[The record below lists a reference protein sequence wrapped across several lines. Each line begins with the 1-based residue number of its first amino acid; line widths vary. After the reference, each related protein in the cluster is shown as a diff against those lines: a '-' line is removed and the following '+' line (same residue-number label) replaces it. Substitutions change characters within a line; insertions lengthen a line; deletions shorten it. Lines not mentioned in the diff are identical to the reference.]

1 MFKNKNYVYIN
12 IYTTLKGV
20 SLMTTFSEKEK
31 IQLLADIVELQTEN
45 NNEIDVCNYLTDLF
59 DKYDIKSEILKV
71 NEHRANIVAEIG
83 NGSPI
88 LALSGHMDVVDA
100 GNQDNWSYP
109 PFQLTEKDGKLYG
122 RGTTDMKG
130 GLMALVVSLI
140 ELKEQNEL
148 PHGTIRLLATA
159 GEEKEQEGAKLLAD
173 KGYLDDVDSLIIA
186 EPTGSGIYYAHKG
199 SMSCKVTATGKA
211 VHSSV
216 PFIGDNAIDTLLE
229 FYNLFKEKYSELKQ
243 QDTKHELDVAP
254 MFKSLIGKEIS
265 EEDANYASGLTAV
278 CSIINGGKQFN
289 SVPDEASLEFNVRPV
304 PEYDNDFIES
314 FFQNIIN
321 DVDSNKLS
329 LDIPSNHRPVTSDK
343 NSKLITTIKDVASS
357 YVEQDEIFVSA
368 LVGATDASSFLGDNK
383 DNVDL
388 AIFGPGNPL
397 MAHQI
402 DEYIE
407 KDMYLKY
414 IDIFKEASIQYLKE
428 NKNDA
433 VSCPIRVLAVF
444 YCEF

>member
-1 MFKNKNYVYIN
+1 
-12 IYTTLKGV
+12 
-20 SLMTTFSEKEK
+20 MTTFSEKEK
-31 IQLLADIVELQTEN
+31 IQLLADIIELQTEN
-45 NNEIDVCNYLTDLF
+45 NNEIEVCHYLKNLF
-59 DKYDIKSEILKV
+59 DKYDINSKILKV
-71 NEHRANIVAEIG
+71 NEQRANIVAEIG
-83 NGSPI
+83 SGSPI

-100 GNQDNWSYP
+100 GNQDNWTYP

-130 GLMALVVSLI
+130 GLMALVITLI
-140 ELKEQNEL
+140 ELKEQNQL
-148 PHGTIRLLATA
+148 PQGTIKLLATA

-173 KGYLDDVDSLIIA
+173 KGYLDDVDGLMIA

-229 FYNLFKEKYSELKQ
+229 FYNQFKEKYSELKKN
-243 QDTKHELDVAP
+243 DTKHELDVAP

-265 EEDANYASGLTAV
+265 EEDANDASGLTAV

-304 PEYDNDFIES
+304 PEYDNDFVES

-321 DVDSNKLS
+321 DVNSNKLS
-329 LDIPSNHRPVTSDK
+329 LEIPSNHRPVTSDK

-357 YVEQDEIFVSA
+357 YIEQGEIFVSA

-428 NKNDA
+428 K
-433 VSCPIRVLAVF
+433 
-444 YCEF
+444 

>member
-1 MFKNKNYVYIN
+1 
-12 IYTTLKGV
+12 
-20 SLMTTFSEKEK
+20 MTTFSEKEK
-31 IQLLADIVELQTEN
+31 IQLLADIIELQTEN
-45 NNEIDVCNYLTDLF
+45 NNEIEVCHYLKNLF
-59 DKYDIKSEILKV
+59 DKYDINSKILKV
-71 NEHRANIVAEIG
+71 NEQRANIVAEIG
-83 NGSPI
+83 SGSPI

-100 GNQDNWSYP
+100 GNQDNWTYP

-130 GLMALVVSLI
+130 GLMALVITLI
-140 ELKEQNEL
+140 ELKEQNQL
-148 PHGTIRLLATA
+148 PQGTIRLLATA

-173 KGYLDDVDSLIIA
+173 KGYLDDVDGLMIA

-229 FYNLFKEKYSELKQ
+229 FYNQFKEKYSELKKN
-243 QDTKHELDVAP
+243 DTKHELDVAP

-265 EEDANYASGLTAV
+265 EEDANDASGLTAV

-321 DVDSNKLS
+321 DVNSNKLS
-329 LDIPSNHRPVTSDK
+329 LEIPSNHRPVTSDK

-357 YVEQDEIFVSA
+357 YIEQGEIFVSA

-428 NKNDA
+428 K
-433 VSCPIRVLAVF
+433 
-444 YCEF
+444 

>member
-1 MFKNKNYVYIN
+1 
-12 IYTTLKGV
+12 
-20 SLMTTFSEKEK
+20 MTTFSEKEK

-45 NNEIDVCNYLTDLF
+45 NNEIDVCNYLKDLF

-100 GNQDNWSYP
+100 GNQDNWTYP
-109 PFQLTEKDGKLYG
+109 PFQLTEKAGKLYG

-130 GLMALVVSLI
+130 GLMALVITLI
-140 ELKEQNEL
+140 ELKEQNQL
-148 PHGTIRLLATA
+148 PQGTIRLLATA

-173 KGYLDDVDSLIIA
+173 KGYLDDVDGLIIA

-278 CSIINGGKQFN
+278 CSIINRGKQFN

-357 YVEQDEIFVSA
+357 YVDKDDIFVSA

-414 IDIFKEASIQYLKE
+414 IDIFKEASIKYLKE
-428 NKNDA
+428 K
-433 VSCPIRVLAVF
+433 
-444 YCEF
+444 

>member
-1 MFKNKNYVYIN
+1 
-12 IYTTLKGV
+12 
-20 SLMTTFSEKEK
+20 MTTFSEKEK

-414 IDIFKEASIQYLKE
+414 LDIFKEASIQYLKE
-428 NKNDA
+428 K
-433 VSCPIRVLAVF
+433 
-444 YCEF
+444 

>member
-1 MFKNKNYVYIN
+1 
-12 IYTTLKGV
+12 
-20 SLMTTFSEKEK
+20 MTTFSEKEK

-173 KGYLDDVDSLIIA
+173 KGYLDDVDGLIIA

-402 DEYIE
+402 D
-407 KDMYLKY
+407 
-414 IDIFKEASIQYLKE
+414 
-428 NKNDA
+428 
-433 VSCPIRVLAVF
+433 
-444 YCEF
+444 

>member
-1 MFKNKNYVYIN
+1 
-12 IYTTLKGV
+12 
-20 SLMTTFSEKEK
+20 MTTFSEKEK

-45 NNEIDVCNYLTDLF
+45 NNEIDVCNYLKDLF

-100 GNQDNWSYP
+100 GNQDNWTYP
-109 PFQLTEKDGKLYG
+109 PFQLTEKAGKLYG

-130 GLMALVVSLI
+130 GLMALVITLI
-140 ELKEQNEL
+140 ELKEQNQL
-148 PHGTIRLLATA
+148 PQGTIRLLATA

-173 KGYLDDVDSLIIA
+173 KGYLDDVDGLIIA

-343 NSKLITTIKDVASS
+343 NSKLITTIKDIASS

-383 DNVDL
+383 ENVDL

-414 IDIFKEASIQYLKE
+414 IDIFKEASIKYLKE
-428 NKNDA
+428 K
-433 VSCPIRVLAVF
+433 
-444 YCEF
+444 

>member
-1 MFKNKNYVYIN
+1 
-12 IYTTLKGV
+12 
-20 SLMTTFSEKEK
+20 MTTFSEKEK
-31 IQLLADIVELQTEN
+31 IQLLADIIELQTEN
-45 NNEIDVCNYLTDLF
+45 NNEIEVCHYLKNLF
-59 DKYDIKSEILKV
+59 DKYDINSKILKV
-71 NEHRANIVAEIG
+71 NEQRANIVAEIG
-83 NGSPI
+83 SGSPI

-100 GNQDNWSYP
+100 GNQDNWTYP

-130 GLMALVVSLI
+130 GLMALVITLI
-140 ELKEQNEL
+140 ELKEQNQL
-148 PHGTIRLLATA
+148 PQGTIRLLATA

-173 KGYLDDVDSLIIA
+173 KGYLDDVDGLMIA

-229 FYNLFKEKYSELKQ
+229 FYNQFKEKYSELKK

-254 MFKSLIGKEIS
+254 MFKSLIGKDIS
-265 EEDANYASGLTAV
+265 EEDPNDASGLTAV

-304 PEYDNDFIES
+304 PEYDNDFVES

-321 DVDSNKLS
+321 DVNSNKLS

-343 NSKLITTIKDVASS
+343 NSKLITTIKDVAAN
-357 YVEQDEIFVSA
+357 YVDKDDIFVSA

-407 KDMYLKY
+407 KDMYLNY

-428 NKNDA
+428 K
-433 VSCPIRVLAVF
+433 
-444 YCEF
+444 

>member
-1 MFKNKNYVYIN
+1 
-12 IYTTLKGV
+12 
-20 SLMTTFSEKEK
+20 MTTFSEKEK

-45 NNEIDVCNYLTDLF
+45 NNEIDVCNYLKDLF

-100 GNQDNWSYP
+100 GNQDNWTYP
-109 PFQLTEKDGKLYG
+109 PFQLTEKAGKLYG

-130 GLMALVVSLI
+130 GLMALVITLI
-140 ELKEQNEL
+140 ELKEQNQL
-148 PHGTIRLLATA
+148 PQGTIRLLATA

-173 KGYLDDVDSLIIA
+173 KGYLDDVDGLIIA

-357 YVEQDEIFVSA
+357 YVDKDDIFVSA

-388 AIFGPGNPL
+388 AIFGPGNTL

-414 IDIFKEASIQYLKE
+414 IDIFKEASIKYLKE
-428 NKNDA
+428 K
-433 VSCPIRVLAVF
+433 
-444 YCEF
+444 

>member
-1 MFKNKNYVYIN
+1 
-12 IYTTLKGV
+12 
-20 SLMTTFSEKEK
+20 MTTFSEKEK

-45 NNEIDVCNYLTDLF
+45 NNEIDVCNYLKDLF

-100 GNQDNWSYP
+100 GNQDNWTYP
-109 PFQLTEKDGKLYG
+109 PFQLTEKAGKLYG

-130 GLMALVVSLI
+130 GLMALVITLI
-140 ELKEQNEL
+140 ELKEQNQL
-148 PHGTIRLLATA
+148 PQGTIRLLATA

-173 KGYLDDVDSLIIA
+173 KGYLDDVDGLIIA

-278 CSIINGGKQFN
+278 CSIINGGKPFN

-414 IDIFKEASIQYLKE
+414 IDIFKEASIKYLKE
-428 NKNDA
+428 K
-433 VSCPIRVLAVF
+433 
-444 YCEF
+444 

>member
-1 MFKNKNYVYIN
+1 
-12 IYTTLKGV
+12 
-20 SLMTTFSEKEK
+20 MTTFSEKEK

-45 NNEIDVCNYLTDLF
+45 NNGIDVCNYLTDLF

-428 NKNDA
+428 K
-433 VSCPIRVLAVF
+433 
-444 YCEF
+444 

>member
-1 MFKNKNYVYIN
+1 
-12 IYTTLKGV
+12 
-20 SLMTTFSEKEK
+20 MTTFSEKEK

-414 IDIFKEASIQYLKE
+414 IDIFKEASIQFLKE
-428 NKNDA
+428 K
-433 VSCPIRVLAVF
+433 
-444 YCEF
+444 

>member
-1 MFKNKNYVYIN
+1 
-12 IYTTLKGV
+12 
-20 SLMTTFSEKEK
+20 MTTFSEKEK

-45 NNEIDVCNYLTDLF
+45 NNEIDVCNYLKDLF

-100 GNQDNWSYP
+100 GNQDNWTYP
-109 PFQLTEKDGKLYG
+109 PFQLTEKAGKLYG

-130 GLMALVVSLI
+130 GLMALVITLI
-140 ELKEQNEL
+140 ELKEQNQL
-148 PHGTIRLLATA
+148 PQGTIRLLATA

-173 KGYLDDVDSLIIA
+173 KGYLDDVDGLIIA

-199 SMSCKVTATGKA
+199 SMSCKVTATATGKA

-357 YVEQDEIFVSA
+357 YVDKDDIFVSA

-414 IDIFKEASIQYLKE
+414 IDIFKEASIKYLKE
-428 NKNDA
+428 K
-433 VSCPIRVLAVF
+433 
-444 YCEF
+444 

>member
-1 MFKNKNYVYIN
+1 
-12 IYTTLKGV
+12 
-20 SLMTTFSEKEK
+20 MTTFSEKEK

-100 GNQDNWSYP
+100 GNQDNWTYP
-109 PFQLTEKDGKLYG
+109 PFQLTEKAGKLYG

-130 GLMALVVSLI
+130 GLMALVITLI
-140 ELKEQNEL
+140 ELKEQNQL
-148 PHGTIRLLATA
+148 PQGTIRLLATA

-173 KGYLDDVDSLIIA
+173 KGYLDDVDGLIIA

-321 DVDSNKLS
+321 NVDSNKLS
-329 LDIPSNHRPVTSDK
+329 LDIPSNHQPVTSDK

-357 YVEQDEIFVSA
+357 YVDKDDIFVSA

-414 IDIFKEASIQYLKE
+414 IDIFKEASIKYLKE
-428 NKNDA
+428 K
-433 VSCPIRVLAVF
+433 
-444 YCEF
+444 

>member
-1 MFKNKNYVYIN
+1 
-12 IYTTLKGV
+12 
-20 SLMTTFSEKEK
+20 MTTFSEKEK

-45 NNEIDVCNYLTDLF
+45 NNEIDVCNYLKDLF

-100 GNQDNWSYP
+100 GNQDNWTYP

-130 GLMALVVSLI
+130 GLMALVITLI
-140 ELKEQNEL
+140 ELKEQNQL
-148 PHGTIRLLATA
+148 PQGTIRLLATA

-173 KGYLDDVDSLIIA
+173 KGYLDDVDGLIIA

-229 FYNLFKEKYSELKQ
+229 FYNQFKEKYSELKKH
-243 QDTKHELDVAP
+243 DTKHELDVAP
-254 MFKSLIGKEIS
+254 MFKLLIGKEIS

-321 DVDSNKLS
+321 NVNSNKLS

-357 YVEQDEIFVSA
+357 FVDKDDIFVSA

-428 NKNDA
+428 K
-433 VSCPIRVLAVF
+433 
-444 YCEF
+444 

>member
-1 MFKNKNYVYIN
+1 
-12 IYTTLKGV
+12 
-20 SLMTTFSEKEK
+20 MTTFSEKEK
-31 IQLLADIVELQTEN
+31 IQLLADIIELQTEN
-45 NNEIDVCNYLTDLF
+45 NNEIEVCHYLKNLF
-59 DKYDIKSEILKV
+59 DKYDINSKILKV
-71 NEHRANIVAEIG
+71 NEQRANIVAEIG
-83 NGSPI
+83 SGSPI

-100 GNQDNWSYP
+100 GNQDNWTYP

-130 GLMALVVSLI
+130 GLMALVITLI
-140 ELKEQNEL
+140 ELKEQNQL
-148 PHGTIRLLATA
+148 SQGTIRLLATA

-173 KGYLDDVDSLIIA
+173 KGYLDDVDGLMIA

-229 FYNLFKEKYSELKQ
+229 FYNQFKEKYSELKKN
-243 QDTKHELDVAP
+243 DTKHELDVAP

-265 EEDANYASGLTAV
+265 EEDANDASGLTAV

-304 PEYDNDFIES
+304 PEYDNDFVES

-321 DVDSNKLS
+321 DVNSNKLS
-329 LDIPSNHRPVTSDK
+329 LEIPSNHRPVTSDK

-357 YVEQDEIFVSA
+357 YIEQGEIFVSA

-428 NKNDA
+428 K
-433 VSCPIRVLAVF
+433 
-444 YCEF
+444 

>member
-1 MFKNKNYVYIN
+1 
-12 IYTTLKGV
+12 
-20 SLMTTFSEKEK
+20 MTTFSEKEK

-173 KGYLDDVDSLIIA
+173 KGYLDDVDGLIIA

-243 QDTKHELDVAP
+243 QDTEHELDVAP

-428 NKNDA
+428 K
-433 VSCPIRVLAVF
+433 
-444 YCEF
+444 

>member
-1 MFKNKNYVYIN
+1 MKK
-12 IYTTLKGV
+12 K
-20 SLMTTFSEKEK
+20 K

-173 KGYLDDVDSLIIA
+173 KGYLDDVDGLIIA

-428 NKNDA
+428 K
-433 VSCPIRVLAVF
+433 
-444 YCEF
+444 

>member
-1 MFKNKNYVYIN
+1 MAFLLLHNYTDFI
-12 IYTTLKGV
+12 TTLKGV

-173 KGYLDDVDSLIIA
+173 KGYLDDVDGLIIA

-428 NKNDA
+428 K
-433 VSCPIRVLAVF
+433 
-444 YCEF
+444 

>member
-1 MFKNKNYVYIN
+1 
-12 IYTTLKGV
+12 
-20 SLMTTFSEKEK
+20 MTTFSEKEK

-45 NNEIDVCNYLTDLF
+45 NNEIDVCNYLKDLF

-100 GNQDNWSYP
+100 GNQDNWTYP
-109 PFQLTEKDGKLYG
+109 PFQLTEKAGKLYG

-130 GLMALVVSLI
+130 GLMALVITLI
-140 ELKEQNEL
+140 ELKEQNQL
-148 PHGTIRLLATA
+148 PQGTIRLLATA

-173 KGYLDDVDSLIIA
+173 KGYLDDVNGLIIA

-357 YVEQDEIFVSA
+357 YVDKDDIFVSA

-414 IDIFKEASIQYLKE
+414 IDIFKEASIKYLKE
-428 NKNDA
+428 K
-433 VSCPIRVLAVF
+433 
-444 YCEF
+444 

>member
-1 MFKNKNYVYIN
+1 
-12 IYTTLKGV
+12 
-20 SLMTTFSEKEK
+20 MTTFSEKEK

-45 NNEIDVCNYLTDLF
+45 NNEIDVCNYLKDLF
-59 DKYDIKSEILKV
+59 DKYDIQSEILKV

-100 GNQDNWSYP
+100 GNQDNWTYP
-109 PFQLTEKDGKLYG
+109 PFQLTEKAGKLYG

-130 GLMALVVSLI
+130 GLMALVITLI
-140 ELKEQNEL
+140 ELKEQNQL
-148 PHGTIRLLATA
+148 PQGTIRLLATA

-173 KGYLDDVDSLIIA
+173 KGYLDDVDGLIIA

-343 NSKLITTIKDVASS
+343 NSKLITTIKDIASS

-414 IDIFKEASIQYLKE
+414 IDIFKEASIKYLKE
-428 NKNDA
+428 K
-433 VSCPIRVLAVF
+433 
-444 YCEF
+444 

>member
-1 MFKNKNYVYIN
+1 
-12 IYTTLKGV
+12 
-20 SLMTTFSEKEK
+20 MTTFSEKEK

-45 NNEIDVCNYLTDLF
+45 NNEIDVCNYLKDLF

-100 GNQDNWSYP
+100 GNQDNWTYP
-109 PFQLTEKDGKLYG
+109 PFQLTEKAGKLYG

-130 GLMALVVSLI
+130 GLMALVITLI
-140 ELKEQNEL
+140 ELKEQNQL
-148 PHGTIRLLATA
+148 PQGTIRLLATA

-173 KGYLDDVDSLIIA
+173 KGYLDDVDGLIIA

-343 NSKLITTIKDVASS
+343 NIKLITTIKDVASS

-414 IDIFKEASIQYLKE
+414 IDIFKEASIKYLKE
-428 NKNDA
+428 K
-433 VSCPIRVLAVF
+433 
-444 YCEF
+444 

>member
-1 MFKNKNYVYIN
+1 
-12 IYTTLKGV
+12 
-20 SLMTTFSEKEK
+20 MTTFSEKEK
-31 IQLLADIVELQTEN
+31 IQLLADIIELQTEN
-45 NNEIDVCNYLTDLF
+45 NNEIEVCHYLKNLF
-59 DKYDIKSEILKV
+59 DKYDINSKILKV
-71 NEHRANIVAEIG
+71 NEQRANIVAEIG
-83 NGSPI
+83 SGSPI

-100 GNQDNWSYP
+100 GNQDNWTYP

-130 GLMALVVSLI
+130 GLMALVITLI
-140 ELKEQNEL
+140 ELKEQNQL
-148 PHGTIRLLATA
+148 PQGTIRLLATA

-173 KGYLDDVDSLIIA
+173 KGYLDDVDGLMIA

-229 FYNLFKEKYSELKQ
+229 FYNQFKEKYSELKKN
-243 QDTKHELDVAP
+243 DTKHELDVAP

-265 EEDANYASGLTAV
+265 EEDANDASGLTAV

-304 PEYDNDFIES
+304 PEYDNDFVES

-321 DVDSNKLS
+321 DVNSNKLS
-329 LDIPSNHRPVTSDK
+329 LEIPSNHRPVTSDK

-357 YVEQDEIFVSA
+357 YIEQGEIFVSA

-428 NKNDA
+428 K
-433 VSCPIRVLAVF
+433 
-444 YCEF
+444 

>member
-1 MFKNKNYVYIN
+1 
-12 IYTTLKGV
+12 
-20 SLMTTFSEKEK
+20 MTTFSEKEK
-31 IQLLADIVELQTEN
+31 IQLLADIIELQTEN
-45 NNEIDVCNYLTDLF
+45 NNEIEVCHYLKNLF
-59 DKYDIKSEILKV
+59 DKYDINSKILKV
-71 NEHRANIVAEIG
+71 NEQRANIVAEIG
-83 NGSPI
+83 SGSPI

-100 GNQDNWSYP
+100 GNQDNWTYP

-130 GLMALVVSLI
+130 GLMALVITLI
-140 ELKEQNEL
+140 ELKEQNQL
-148 PHGTIRLLATA
+148 PQGTIRLLATA

-173 KGYLDDVDSLIIA
+173 KGYLDDIDGLMIA

-229 FYNLFKEKYSELKQ
+229 FYNQFKEKYSELKKN
-243 QDTKHELDVAP
+243 DTKHELDVAP

-265 EEDANYASGLTAV
+265 EEDANDASGLTAV

-304 PEYDNDFIES
+304 PEYDNDFVES

-321 DVDSNKLS
+321 DVNSNKLS
-329 LDIPSNHRPVTSDK
+329 LEIPSNHRPVTSDK

-357 YVEQDEIFVSA
+357 YIEQGEIFVSA

-428 NKNDA
+428 K
-433 VSCPIRVLAVF
+433 
-444 YCEF
+444 

>member
-1 MFKNKNYVYIN
+1 
-12 IYTTLKGV
+12 
-20 SLMTTFSEKEK
+20 MTTFSEKEK

-45 NNEIDVCNYLTDLF
+45 NNEIDVCNYLKDLF

-100 GNQDNWSYP
+100 GNQDNWTYP
-109 PFQLTEKDGKLYG
+109 PFQLTEKAGKLYG

-130 GLMALVVSLI
+130 GLMALVITLI
-140 ELKEQNEL
+140 ELKEQNQL
-148 PHGTIRLLATA
+148 PQGTIRLLATA

-173 KGYLDDVDSLIIA
+173 KGYLDDIDGLIIA

-357 YVEQDEIFVSA
+357 YVDKDDIFVSA

-414 IDIFKEASIQYLKE
+414 IDIFKEVSIKYLKE
-428 NKNDA
+428 K
-433 VSCPIRVLAVF
+433 
-444 YCEF
+444 

>member
-1 MFKNKNYVYIN
+1 
-12 IYTTLKGV
+12 
-20 SLMTTFSEKEK
+20 
-31 IQLLADIVELQTEN
+31 LLADIVELQTEN

-173 KGYLDDVDSLIIA
+173 KGYLDDVDGLIIA

-428 NKNDA
+428 K
-433 VSCPIRVLAVF
+433 
-444 YCEF
+444 

>member
-1 MFKNKNYVYIN
+1 
-12 IYTTLKGV
+12 
-20 SLMTTFSEKEK
+20 MTTFSEKEK
-31 IQLLADIVELQTEN
+31 IQLLADIIELQTEN
-45 NNEIDVCNYLTDLF
+45 NNEIEVCHYLKNLF
-59 DKYDIKSEILKV
+59 DKYDINSKILKV
-71 NEHRANIVAEIG
+71 NEQRANIVAEIG
-83 NGSPI
+83 SGSPI

-100 GNQDNWSYP
+100 GNQDNWTYP
-109 PFQLTEKDGKLYG
+109 PFQSTEKDGKLYG

-130 GLMALVVSLI
+130 GLMALVITLI
-140 ELKEQNEL
+140 ELKEQNQL
-148 PHGTIRLLATA
+148 PQGTIRLLATA

-173 KGYLDDVDSLIIA
+173 KGYLDDVDGLMIA

-229 FYNLFKEKYSELKQ
+229 FYNQFKEKYSELKKN
-243 QDTKHELDVAP
+243 DTKHELDVAP

-265 EEDANYASGLTAV
+265 EEDANDASGLTAV

-304 PEYDNDFIES
+304 PEYDNDFVES

-321 DVDSNKLS
+321 DVNSNKLS
-329 LDIPSNHRPVTSDK
+329 LEIPSNHRPVTSDK

-357 YVEQDEIFVSA
+357 YIEQGEIFVSA

-428 NKNDA
+428 K
-433 VSCPIRVLAVF
+433 
-444 YCEF
+444 

>member
-1 MFKNKNYVYIN
+1 
-12 IYTTLKGV
+12 
-20 SLMTTFSEKEK
+20 MTTFSEKEK

-45 NNEIDVCNYLTDLF
+45 NNEIDVCNYLKDLF

-100 GNQDNWSYP
+100 GNQDNWTYP
-109 PFQLTEKDGKLYG
+109 PFQLTEKAGKLYG

-130 GLMALVVSLI
+130 GLMALVITLI
-140 ELKEQNEL
+140 ELKEQNQL
-148 PHGTIRLLATA
+148 PQGTIRLLATA

-173 KGYLDDVDSLIIA
+173 KGYLDDVDGLIIA

-357 YVEQDEIFVSA
+357 YVDKDDIFVSA

-407 KDMYLKY
+407 KDIYLKY
-414 IDIFKEASIQYLKE
+414 IDIFKEASIKYLKE
-428 NKNDA
+428 K
-433 VSCPIRVLAVF
+433 
-444 YCEF
+444 

>member
-31 IQLLADIVELQTEN
+31 IQLLADIVELQTEI

-173 KGYLDDVDSLIIA
+173 KGYLDDVDGLIIA

-428 NKNDA
+428 K
-433 VSCPIRVLAVF
+433 
-444 YCEF
+444 

>member
-1 MFKNKNYVYIN
+1 
-12 IYTTLKGV
+12 
-20 SLMTTFSEKEK
+20 MTTFSEKEK

-45 NNEIDVCNYLTDLF
+45 NNEIDVCNYLKDLF

-71 NEHRANIVAEIG
+71 NEHRANIIAEIG

-100 GNQDNWSYP
+100 GNQDNWTYP
-109 PFQLTEKDGKLYG
+109 PFQLTEKAGKLYG

-130 GLMALVVSLI
+130 GLMALVITLI
-140 ELKEQNEL
+140 ELKEQNQL
-148 PHGTIRLLATA
+148 PQGTIRLLATA

-173 KGYLDDVDSLIIA
+173 KGYLDDVDGLIIA

-343 NSKLITTIKDVASS
+343 NSKLITTIKDIASS

-414 IDIFKEASIQYLKE
+414 IDIFKEASIKYLKE
-428 NKNDA
+428 K
-433 VSCPIRVLAVF
+433 
-444 YCEF
+444 

>member
-1 MFKNKNYVYIN
+1 
-12 IYTTLKGV
+12 
-20 SLMTTFSEKEK
+20 MTTFSEKEK

-59 DKYDIKSEILKV
+59 GKYDIKSEILKV

-428 NKNDA
+428 K
-433 VSCPIRVLAVF
+433 
-444 YCEF
+444 

>member
-1 MFKNKNYVYIN
+1 
-12 IYTTLKGV
+12 
-20 SLMTTFSEKEK
+20 MTTFSEKEK
-31 IQLLADIVELQTEN
+31 IQLLADIIELQTEN
-45 NNEIDVCNYLTDLF
+45 NNEIEVCHYLKNLF
-59 DKYDIKSEILKV
+59 DKYDINSKILKV
-71 NEHRANIVAEIG
+71 NEQRANIVAEIG
-83 NGSPI
+83 SGSPI

-100 GNQDNWSYP
+100 GNQDNWTYP

-130 GLMALVVSLI
+130 GLMAFVITLI
-140 ELKEQNEL
+140 ELKEQNQL
-148 PHGTIRLLATA
+148 PQGTIRLLATA

-173 KGYLDDVDSLIIA
+173 KGYLDDVDGLMIA

-229 FYNLFKEKYSELKQ
+229 FYNQFKEKYSELKKN
-243 QDTKHELDVAP
+243 DTKHELDVAP

-265 EEDANYASGLTAV
+265 EEDANDASGLTAV

-304 PEYDNDFIES
+304 PEYDNDFVES

-321 DVDSNKLS
+321 DVNSNKLS
-329 LDIPSNHRPVTSDK
+329 LEIPSNHRPVTSDK

-357 YVEQDEIFVSA
+357 YIEQGEIFVSA

-428 NKNDA
+428 K
-433 VSCPIRVLAVF
+433 
-444 YCEF
+444 

>member
-1 MFKNKNYVYIN
+1 
-12 IYTTLKGV
+12 
-20 SLMTTFSEKEK
+20 MTTFSEKEK
-31 IQLLADIVELQTEN
+31 IQLLADIIELQTEN
-45 NNEIDVCNYLTDLF
+45 NNEIEVCHYLNNLF
-59 DKYDIKSEILKV
+59 DKYDINSKILKV
-71 NEHRANIVAEIG
+71 NEQRANIVAEIG
-83 NGSPI
+83 SGSPI

-100 GNQDNWSYP
+100 GNQDNWTYP

-130 GLMALVVSLI
+130 GLMALVITLI
-140 ELKEQNEL
+140 ELKEQNQL
-148 PHGTIRLLATA
+148 PQGTIRLLATA

-173 KGYLDDVDSLIIA
+173 KGYLDDVDGLMIA

-229 FYNLFKEKYSELKQ
+229 FYNQFKEKYSELKKN
-243 QDTKHELDVAP
+243 DTKHELDVAP

-265 EEDANYASGLTAV
+265 EEDANDASGLTAV

-304 PEYDNDFIES
+304 PEYDNDFVES

-321 DVDSNKLS
+321 DVNSNKLS
-329 LDIPSNHRPVTSDK
+329 LEIPSNHRPVTSDK

-357 YVEQDEIFVSA
+357 YIEQGEIFVSA

-428 NKNDA
+428 K
-433 VSCPIRVLAVF
+433 
-444 YCEF
+444 

>member
-1 MFKNKNYVYIN
+1 
-12 IYTTLKGV
+12 
-20 SLMTTFSEKEK
+20 MTTFSEKEK

-45 NNEIDVCNYLTDLF
+45 NNEIDVCNYLKDLF

-100 GNQDNWSYP
+100 GNQDNWTYP
-109 PFQLTEKDGKLYG
+109 PFQLTEKAGKLYG

-130 GLMALVVSLI
+130 GLMALVITLI
-140 ELKEQNEL
+140 ELKEQNQL
-148 PHGTIRLLATA
+148 PQGTIRLLATA

-173 KGYLDDVDSLIIA
+173 KGYLDDVDGLIIA

-289 SVPDEASLEFNVRPV
+289 SVPDEDSLEFNVRPV

-357 YVEQDEIFVSA
+357 YVDKDDIFVSA

-414 IDIFKEASIQYLKE
+414 IDIFKEASIKYLKE
-428 NKNDA
+428 K
-433 VSCPIRVLAVF
+433 
-444 YCEF
+444 

>member
-1 MFKNKNYVYIN
+1 
-12 IYTTLKGV
+12 
-20 SLMTTFSEKEK
+20 MTTFSEKEK

-289 SVPDEASLEFNVRPV
+289 SVPDEDSLEFNVRPV

-428 NKNDA
+428 K
-433 VSCPIRVLAVF
+433 
-444 YCEF
+444 

>member
-1 MFKNKNYVYIN
+1 
-12 IYTTLKGV
+12 
-20 SLMTTFSEKEK
+20 MTTFSEKEK

-45 NNEIDVCNYLTDLF
+45 NNEIDVCNYLKDLF

-100 GNQDNWSYP
+100 GNQDNWTYP
-109 PFQLTEKDGKLYG
+109 PFQLTEKAGKLYG

-130 GLMALVVSLI
+130 GLMALVITLI
-140 ELKEQNEL
+140 ELKEQNQL
-148 PHGTIRLLATA
+148 PQGTIRLLATA

-173 KGYLDDVDSLIIA
+173 KGYLDDVDGLIIA

-254 MFKSLIGKEIS
+254 MFKSLIGEEIS

-357 YVEQDEIFVSA
+357 YVDKDDIFVSA

-414 IDIFKEASIQYLKE
+414 IDIFKEASIKYLKE
-428 NKNDA
+428 K
-433 VSCPIRVLAVF
+433 
-444 YCEF
+444 

>member
-1 MFKNKNYVYIN
+1 
-12 IYTTLKGV
+12 
-20 SLMTTFSEKEK
+20 MTTFSEKEK

-71 NEHRANIVAEIG
+71 NEHRANIIAEIG

-428 NKNDA
+428 K
-433 VSCPIRVLAVF
+433 
-444 YCEF
+444 

>member
-1 MFKNKNYVYIN
+1 
-12 IYTTLKGV
+12 
-20 SLMTTFSEKEK
+20 MTTFSEKEK

-173 KGYLDDVDSLIIA
+173 KGYLDHVDSLIIA

-428 NKNDA
+428 K
-433 VSCPIRVLAVF
+433 
-444 YCEF
+444 

>member
-1 MFKNKNYVYIN
+1 
-12 IYTTLKGV
+12 
-20 SLMTTFSEKEK
+20 MTTFSEKEK

-100 GNQDNWSYP
+100 GNQDNWSYL

-173 KGYLDDVDSLIIA
+173 KGYLDDVDGLIIA

-428 NKNDA
+428 K
-433 VSCPIRVLAVF
+433 
-444 YCEF
+444 

>member
-1 MFKNKNYVYIN
+1 
-12 IYTTLKGV
+12 
-20 SLMTTFSEKEK
+20 MTTFSEKEK

-100 GNQDNWSYP
+100 GNQDNWTYP
-109 PFQLTEKDGKLYG
+109 PFQLTEKAGKLYG

-130 GLMALVVSLI
+130 GLMALVITLI
-140 ELKEQNEL
+140 ELKEQNQL
-148 PHGTIRLLATA
+148 PQGTIRLLATA

-173 KGYLDDVDSLIIA
+173 KGYLDDVDGLIIA

-321 DVDSNKLS
+321 NVDSNKLS

-357 YVEQDEIFVSA
+357 YVDKDDIFVSA
-368 LVGATDASSFLGDNK
+368 LVGATNASSFLGDNK

-414 IDIFKEASIQYLKE
+414 IDIFKEASIKYLKE
-428 NKNDA
+428 K
-433 VSCPIRVLAVF
+433 
-444 YCEF
+444 